1 MTDTLWVMFYTRHY
15 SEIITALND
24 VMYITAVKQV
34 ILTEVSVT
42 DNCIEVPLDIS
53 SIASNLRRF
62 RSLPSRRP
70 QDSVYGA

>member
-1 MTDTLWVMFYTRHY
+1 MTDALWVMFDTRHY
-15 SEIITALND
+15 NEIITAVNKI
-24 VMYITAVKQV
+24 MYITAVKQA
-34 ILTEVSVT
+34 IQTEVSVT

-53 SIASNLRRF
+53 CIESNLRRF